1 MKKIIHAFA
10 RTAVGATLAALLGAA
25 ALPSRAQTAP
35 LQTMSNQGTATPAM
49 PAVASDALY
58 QALGAKPGLEALM
71 GVFVAGLKAD
81 TRIGVQFKDTKSSY
95 LQEQLVD
102 QICMVSGGPCAY
114 KGADM
119 KTSHANMEITKAQF
133 NALVEVLQV
142 AMDRQGIAF
151 ATQNQL
157 LARLAPMHRDV
168 ITAR

>member
-10 RTAVGATLAALLGAA
+10 RTAAGATLAALLGAA
-25 ALPSRAQTAP
+25 ALPSHAQTALAP
-35 LQTMSNQGTATPAM
+35 TLSSQAMSTPATPT
-49 PAVASDALY
+49 VAKDALY

-81 TRIGVQFKDTKSSY
+81 SRIGGQFKDTKSAY

-119 KTSHANMEITKAQF
+119 KTSHANMDITKAQF

>member
-10 RTAVGATLAALLGAA
+10 RTTASVTLVALLGAA
-25 ALPSRAQTAP
+25 ALPSWAQTAP
-35 LQTMSNQGTATPAM
+35 VQTMSTPATPA
-49 PAVASDALY
+49 VAKDALY

-71 GVFVAGLKAD
+71 AVFVAGLKAD
-81 TRIGVQFKDTKSSY
+81 SRIGAQFKDTKSSY

-102 QICMVSGGPCAY
+102 QICMVSGGPCTY

-119 KTSHANMEITKAQF
+119 KTSHANMEITKGQF

-142 AMDRQGIAF
+142 SMDRQGIAF